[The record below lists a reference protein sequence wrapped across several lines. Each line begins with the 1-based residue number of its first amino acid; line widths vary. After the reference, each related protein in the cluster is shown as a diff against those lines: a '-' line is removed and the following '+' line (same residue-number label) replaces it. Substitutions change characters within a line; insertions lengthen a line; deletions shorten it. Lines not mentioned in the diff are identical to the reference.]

1 MYFIVHYVITNYWDT
16 EKSVITQGSR
26 DKAKSEYI
34 TLRLYNNNASEEG
47 ISIFYFFFFFFKK
60 KKIIHCI
67 KCFKYQNQKA
77 L

>member
-47 ISIFYFFFFFFKK
+47 ISIFYFFFFFLRKK
-60 KKIIHCI
+60 NHPL
-67 KCFKYQNQKA
+67 Y
-77 L
+77 